1 METLK
6 SGATAPLNEQQQRK
20 RRFYL
25 VLPLLILPFMTL
37 GFWALGGGRGVPL
50 SQVRSDSKGLDATLP
65 QAQFKAQQAQSKM
78 AVYQESKTPTDGEAG
93 ISPDFMNSLGIS
105 KKDSVTNSQDGMA
118 FSEAAPSAAEQSEKI
133 EAKLAQINR
142 HLQEPSRP
150 DTYEDAEE
158 QITAKK
164 VKKLN
169 QMVRSTGSSA
179 PDPEM
184 QQLSQMLR
192 QIQAI
197 QNPESVK
204 ETKPKV
210 KSEKAFKAIPAI
222 IDGDQKITD
231 GAAVKLKLT
240 DSVTLKQ
247 VVLPTGQAIFGISQ
261 VVNQRLLIR
270 IKNIRVDESIIP
282 VDLIV
287 FSLDGM
293 EGIPAPEA
301 ELGEAAGNGASNALQ
316 NMQIL
321 SMDQSISSQ
330 AAASGI
336 NAAKGLFNKKIKK
349 IKVKLSDEYP
359 LLLKINR

>member
-1 METLK
+1 MEILK
-6 SGATAPLNEQQQRK
+6 KGAVAAPFNEQQQRQRK
-20 RRFYL
+20 FYL

-37 GFWALGGGRGVPL
+37 GFWALGGGRGNPGTTIETG
-50 SQVRSDSKGLDATLP
+50 KGLDATLP

-78 AVYQESKTPTDGEAG
+78 AVYQENKTPADDASG
-93 ISPDFMNSLGIS
+93 ISPDFLNSLGAP
-105 KKDSVTNSQDGMA
+105 KKDSANEVQTGMT
-118 FSEAAPSAAEQSEKI
+118 FSEAGPSAAEQSEKI
-133 EAKLAQINR
+133 EVKLAQINR
-142 HLQEPSRP
+142 HLQEPSRAEAYG
-150 DTYEDAEE
+150 DTEE
-158 QITAKK
+158 QVTAKK

-169 QMVRSTGSSA
+169 QMVRSSGGSA

-197 QNPESVK
+197 QNPERVK
-204 ETKPKV
+204 ELPAKV
-210 KSEKAFKAIPAI
+210 KPEKAFKAIPAI
-222 IDGDQKITD
+222 VDGDQKIKD
-231 GAAVKLKLT
+231 GAAVRLKLT
-240 DSVTLKQ
+240 RSFTLRE
-247 VVLPTGQAIFGISQ
+247 VGLPKGQALFGISQ
-261 VVNQRLLIR
+261 VVNQRLLIS
-270 IKNIRVDESIIP
+270 IKNIRVGERIIP

-321 SMDQSISSQ
+321 SMDQSIGSQ